1 VALRLVFAD
10 DSYLMRA
17 GTAALLDEVAELS
30 VVAVVED
37 PAALLRAVEQ
47 HEPDVVLTD
56 IRMPPTYGREGIVAA
71 LEIRRRHPRTG
82 VVVLSQYVED
92 GYAVE
97 LLSDGL
103 GGIGYLLKERVAQ
116 LDQLVG
122 ALLSVAGGGSVL
134 DPLVVESLLSRA
146 RGREADPVDT
156 LSPREREVLRSMASG
171 KSNGA
176 IGRELYLSE
185 RAVEKN
191 VNGIFTKLGL
201 NQEAD
206 VNRRVRAV
214 VTYLEASAGT

>member
-1 VALRLVFAD
+1 MALRLVFAD

-37 PAALLRAVEQ
+37 QAALLRAVEQ

-201 NQEAD
+201 SQEAD

-214 VTYLEASAGT
+214 VTYLEASGGT